1 MYANNPPPQAPRS
14 APVLTSPNRLNVR
27 NGSVAGPT
35 PLRERQGEQA
45 RNRAAITEKRGKKAR
60 PKVTKAERKLQAEMS
75 ALASER
81 AWLDGPRPLALRA
94 QSQNAEATRT
104 S

>member
-1 MYANNPPPQAPRS
+1 MRRTARPDRRA
-14 APVLTSPNRLNVR
+14 ARLLEQVTQREVR
-27 NGSVAGPT
+27 
-35 PLRERQGEQA
+35 LRERQGEQA

-81 AWLDGPRPLALRA
+81 AWLYGPRPLALMGPIPK
-94 QSQNAEATRT
+94 NAEATRT

>member
-1 MYANNPPPQAPRS
+1 MYANDPAGPPFS
-14 APVLTSPNRLNVR
+14 ARPDLAEPPVR

-94 QSQNAEATRT
+94 QSRNAEATRT